1 MAELQTSETV
11 EPSVQEQAAVDSTDS
26 MAQAWDD
33 NQEQLAQQLG
43 QQEDTPQ
50 PQDRPEWLPEK
61 FASAED
67 MANAYQELESK
78 LGDSGAEPEEN
89 PEENPESFNAIE
101 KATEEFMEAGELSDE
116 TFNTLEQSGLP
127 RQLVE
132 SYIAGQQAIA
142 ETQTAQVYEV
152 AGGQQEYQAMAEWAT
167 ETLDEGS
174 LDAFNQI
181 VETGSVD
188 QAKVAVQGMYS
199 QYRAATG
206 GAPPL
211 AQGQTTGQAVA
222 PFSSAAMV
230 SQAMS
235 DPRYKIDPDYQASV
249 HRRLAVSDVL

>member
-11 EPSVQEQAAVDSTDS
+11 EPSAQEQAAIDKTES
-26 MAQAWDD
+26 MVQAWEE
-33 NQEQLAQQLG
+33 NQVD
-43 QQEDTPQ
+43 QEQ

-61 FASAED
+61 FSSAED

-78 LGDSGAEPEEN
+78 LGSDTAEPADT
-89 PEENPESFNAIE
+89 PEETPESFNAIE
-101 KATEEFMEAGELSDE
+101 KATEEFMDAGELSDE

-142 ETQTAQVYEV
+142 ETQTAQVYEA

-167 ETLDEGS
+167 ESLDEGS

-188 QAKVAVQGMYS
+188 QAKVAVQGLYS
-199 QYRAATG
+199 QYRAANG
-206 GAPPL
+206 GAPAL
-211 AQGQTTGQAVA
+211 VQGQTTGQSVA

-235 DPRYKIDPDYQASV
+235 DPRYKVDPDYQSSV
-249 HRRLAVSDVL
+249 HKRLAISDVL